1 MRSLISILAWVW
13 FGFIAFA
20 TLSPPADRPELTLT
34 EPALVVLMEHVGA
47 FALLGFLLFFG
58 YPNRHRFVGAFVVC
72 AAITLELLQLFVP
85 GRDARINDALEKV
98 IGAGSGMFAAAWLLS
113 KSAIIERRS
122 NANPDELELWAGLVI
137 LVLFAVLLVV
147 VQNM

>member
-1 MRSLISILAWVW
+1 
-13 FGFIAFA
+13 
-20 TLSPPADRPELTLT
+20 
-34 EPALVVLMEHVGA
+34 MEHVGA